1 MIDRPSEDEEGGT
14 FSPVF
19 DKHRSELTELIHE
32 IHGRGWSPGTG
43 GNFSQVLSREPL
55 RLLVTPSGVDKGY
68 VKPSELLEVDADG
81 KVLVGDMPPSAETLL
96 HIVIA
101 QETDAGVILH
111 THSIWNTLAS
121 LSEKDGGYA
130 ISHFEMLKGLQGIR
144 THEHTEVIPVLK
156 NSQEMNSLGEELR
169 KILRDESN
177 PHGVLLKGHG
187 LYTWGRDIFEARRH
201 LEVLEFLFEVSV
213 RARSLEQ

>member
-1 MIDRPSEDEEGGT
+1 MVEA
-14 FSPVF
+14 
-19 DKHRSELTELIHE
+19 
-32 IHGRGWSPGTG
+32 GRRGPAVTSAKFFPANPCGCWSPRAAWIRGT
-43 GNFSQVLSREPL
+43 SSR
-55 RLLVTPSGVDKGY
+55 
-68 VKPSELLEVDADG
+68 ANC
-81 KVLVGDMPPSAETLL
+81 SAETLL

-101 QETDAGVILH
+101 QETNAGVILH

-144 THEHTEVIPVLK
+144 THEHTEVIPVLQ